1 MILNKIFVKLNIH
14 QIIIMMIFIMIISDI
29 FVERNKILGLGI
41 LIVQKTLKY
50 FCVGSTFRALSRTA
64 PSGLCFYV
72 GVT

>member
-1 MILNKIFVKLNIH
+1 
-14 QIIIMMIFIMIISDI
+14 MIISDI
-29 FVERNKILGLGI
+29 FFDWNKILGLGI
-41 LIVQKTLKY
+41 LNVPKTLKY

>member
-29 FVERNKILGLGI
+29 FVVLGLGI
-41 LIVQKTLKY
+41 LIVQKTFKY
-50 FCVGSTFRALSRTA
+50 FCVGSTFRALNRTA